1 MRYTDYREKER
12 SYVMLLCFVVASEK
26 IISEERKDN
35 GLDSSFLATE
45 IKVGTSSIS
54 IIWEFVRNAVLGR
67 PPDSLN

>member
-26 IISEERKDN
+26 NIRRKKDN

-67 PPDSLN
+67 PPGFLN

>member
-1 MRYTDYREKER
+1 MRYTDYRAKER

-26 IISEERKDN
+26 LISEERKDN